1 MSHFNPDECII
12 PQVWCGDS
20 PNLPTDFDSKYYKT
34 GSRYER
40 GNRFPPWP
48 PFLSKLFNRKG
59 GHGGFPHNKSHSKYL
74 APNSLRQI
82 KYVGET
88 HEKHFIKVGINNT
101 NQLIIEMKNKTLKE
115 VENLLIRILTKSD
128 GKMDI
133 RAYNS
138 ILLFLYENGNSGL
151 PSCVPF

>member
-1 MSHFNPDECII
+1 MSNFNPDKCII

-20 PNLPTDFDSKYYKT
+20 PNPPTDLDSKYYKK
-34 GSRYER
+34 GSRYEC
-40 GNRFPPWP
+40 
-48 PFLSKLFNRKG
+48 LKKG
-59 GHGGFPHNKSHSKYL
+59 VGVGLHKSNKKYL
-74 APNSLRQI
+74 PANSLRQI
-82 KYVGET
+82 KYVGQM

-101 NQLIIEMKNKTLKE
+101 NQLIIEMKNKTSKE

-128 GKMDI
+128 GKLDT
-133 RAYNS
+133 RTYNS